1 MNKGNSWHFTKELE
15 SVPSRRTSE
24 GQRRPWNKG
33 VKAGQRHPFSRSD
46 VGRIKKLLAKRGD
59 PGLRDLALFSISI
72 DTMLRLPD
80 LLGLTVKDVRKRNRV
95 MRDTLDLTTAD
106 KGRRIQCTLS
116 KATMNVLDRWI
127 NQSGKKPGD
136 YLFAGQTGGRSK
148 AITARQVSR
157 LVKFWATE
165 IGLDASLYGTESLR
179 RTRSKYILNRTGN
192 LEAVRVL
199 LGHDDIGSTARYLGD
214 TEPQDALAIS
224 RAHEM

>member
-1 MNKGNSWHFTKELE
+1 MASRKSRKGT
-15 SVPSRRTSE
+15 RI
-24 GQRRPWNKG
+24 PWNKG
-33 VKAGQRHPFSRSD
+33 IKAGQRDPFSPSEVR
-46 VGRIKKLLAKRGD
+46 RIKRLLAKRGD
-59 PGLRDLALFSISI
+59 AGLRDLALFSISI

-95 MRDTLDLTTAD
+95 MRDTLDMTTAE
-106 KGRRIQCTLS
+106 KGRSIQCTLS
-116 KATMNVLDRWI
+116 NATMSVLDRWI
-127 NQSGKKPGD
+127 NQSSKKPGD
-136 YLFAGQTGGRSK
+136 YLFTGQTGGRSK

-157 LVKFWATE
+157 LVKSWASD
-165 IGLDASLYGTESLR
+165 IRVDASRYGTESLR

-199 LGHDDIGSTARYLGD
+199 LGLNDIGSTARYLGD